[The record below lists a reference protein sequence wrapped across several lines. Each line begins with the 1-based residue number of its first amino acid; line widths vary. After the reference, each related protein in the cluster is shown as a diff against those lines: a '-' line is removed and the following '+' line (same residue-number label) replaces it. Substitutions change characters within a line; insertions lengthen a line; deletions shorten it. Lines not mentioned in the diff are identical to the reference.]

1 MVQIVFLEVEDWE
14 SDLLKKAFTEEVIC
28 TPEKLTRENVSLYKD
43 AEIISPFI
51 YSTLTAEV
59 LAQMPK
65 LRGIATR
72 STGFDHIDLAYC
84 REHDMQVS
92 NVPSYGASTVAE
104 HTFALILAL
113 SRKLVQSVNQT
124 REGDFSLKGLTG
136 FSLAGKTIGVIGAGN
151 IGKSVIHIAQA
162 FGMQVL
168 VFSKHTD
175 EQLPRVTYVSL
186 DELLANSDIVTL
198 HTPLTPETR
207 HLINMQNIEKFKKG
221 SLLINTARGG
231 LIETQAIVDGL
242 EKGILLGAGLD
253 VLEEECNVREERELL
268 TSEFLKT
275 CDLKT
280 QLLNHVLL
288 SRPDVLVTPHN
299 AFNSKESL
307 SEILHTTIDN
317 IYGFLNSHQLHVVQT
332 VHENAL

>member
-1 MVQIVFLEVEDWE
+1 MVQIVFFEVEKWE
-14 SDLLKKAFTEEVIC
+14 SDILEKAFTDKITC
-28 TPEKLTRENVSLYKD
+28 TSEKLTIDNVSAYKD
-43 AEIISPFI
+43 AEIVSPFI

-72 STGFDHIDLAYC
+72 STGFDHIDLSYC
-84 REHDMQVS
+84 MQHTIQVS

-113 SRKLVQSVNQT
+113 SRKLVQSVDQT
-124 REGDFSLKGLTG
+124 RDGDFSPKGLTG
-136 FSLAGKTIGVIGAGN
+136 FSLAGKTIGVIGAGH

-162 FGMQVL
+162 FGMHVL
-168 VFSKHTD
+168 VFTKHQD
-175 EQLPRVTYVSL
+175 ENLPNITYVSL
-186 DELLANSDIVTL
+186 DDLLASSDIITL
-198 HTPLTPETR
+198 HTPLTPETK
-207 HLINMQNIEKFKKG
+207 HLINMQNIELFKKG

-242 EKGILLGAGLD
+242 ERGILSGAGLD

-288 SRPDVLVTPHN
+288 SRHDVLVTPHN
-299 AFNSKESL
+299 AFNSKEAL
-307 SEILHTTIDN
+307 SEILYTTIDN
-317 IYGFLNSHQLHVVQT
+317 IHGFLSGKQLHEVQT
-332 VHENAL
+332 VRENAI